1 MPTHEECTERRV
13 EVALLNHEVGELKK
27 SVADIKKMVAE
38 IHDDNIKAKTFV
50 GAVIVVT
57 TTVVSTV
64 WAVFTYFFK

>member
-1 MPTHEECTERRV
+1 MPTYEHCTEQRV
-13 EVALLNHEVGELKK
+13 DVALLKQEVSDLRV

-38 IHDDNIKAKTFV
+38 IHDDNIKTKTFV